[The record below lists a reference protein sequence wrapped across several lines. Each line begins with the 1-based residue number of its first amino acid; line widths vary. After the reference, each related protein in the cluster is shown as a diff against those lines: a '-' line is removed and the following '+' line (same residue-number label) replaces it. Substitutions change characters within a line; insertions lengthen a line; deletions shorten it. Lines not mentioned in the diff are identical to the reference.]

1 MQDHQPPKT
10 PLTIPSWNGLHTS
23 SKFFLQTSLY
33 GQQCGHM
40 GYIRGGFQNPNSC
53 PCQVFTIE
61 H

>member
-23 SKFFLQTSLY
+23 SKFFLQTSPY

>member
-1 MQDHQPPKT
+1 MMQDQQPPKT

-40 GYIRGGFQNPNSC
+40 GYIC
-53 PCQVFTIE
+53 E
-61 H
+61 HQKATKLATKRCC